1 MTITSLAPT
10 SAPEQMAFPV
20 SAATSNEPRQL
31 REYQIEAA
39 DAVCGA
45 YSRGVVGPAV
55 VLPTGTGKSTVIA
68 ELARREVTNS
78 GRVLLMAHRDEL
90 IKQMAIAV
98 SAVNPAG
105 PVPSLIGGGN
115 RDDPT
120 AQIVSATV
128 QSLQTEAALARIGH
142 RDLVIV
148 DEAHHAPA
156 RTYRTV
162 LDHFTA
168 LGARRAGFTATM
180 IRHAPSKDEPALRTI
195 WEEVVFERDINWAIE
210 NGFLIAPEGVTVEL
224 PELDV
229 SKLKAGSGGD
239 ISDEVAEEAMMRETT
254 LNATVEAVLTRTEG
268 RSSIVFGAS
277 LLHCE
282 QLAKSLVEQGVSAE
296 VVVGDTKTR
305 VRNGIYNRFR
315 HGTTQVLVTV
325 DVLTEGADFPRCEAV
340 VLARPTRSQSRLVQC
355 VGRALRP
362 HTFEDGTVKDTALV
376 VDLVGAGSLG
386 LIVKTRLDPEHR
398 DERDEDEEGLGCFC
412 QQPCTSD
419 QCDFSCTGIGCGCDC
434 TCASESSESGPASD
448 PVSSVPCTCACSLAF
463 GLCRCGCECDLH
475 RVDPLRTFDP
485 VTGVVVT
492 SGKQRRGD
500 SSWSQR
506 TPTIRWTH
514 HPRGLV
520 RSVYRSTGHKG
531 VLMLAD
537 MRGVPGAVAG
547 RDWAFGFFD
556 DSVHRMFWVGTD
568 GQWAEPGPTCYLQGL
583 SLVEADALAQNIFP
597 DHMRDVSRERPS
609 DGQVDFARRMGVPDA
624 DQLDRRDLRDMIA
637 LARAEKWLP
646 SFERPG
652 ADVETAA

>member
-1 MTITSLAPT
+1 MTVTDLAP
-10 SAPEQMAFPV
+10 AADQEQMAFPV
-20 SAATSNEPRQL
+20 AAPATNEPRAL
-31 REYQIEAA
+31 REFQIEAA
-39 DAVCGA
+39 DAVCAA
-45 YSRGVVGPAV
+45 YNRGVVGPAV
-55 VLPTGTGKSTVIA
+55 VLPTGTGKTTVIA

-105 PVPSLIGGGN
+105 PVPSLIGGDN

-128 QSLQTEAALARIGH
+128 QSLQTETALARIGH

-156 RTYRTV
+156 RTYRKV

-180 IRHAPSKDEPALRTI
+180 IRHAPSRDEPALRTI

-229 SKLKAGSGGD
+229 SKLSSGSGGD

-296 VVVGDTKTR
+296 VVVGETKTR

-315 HGTTQVLVTV
+315 HGSTQVLVTV

-398 DERDEDEEGLGCFC
+398 EKPESDEDGFGCFC

-419 QCDFSCTGIGCGCDC
+419 ECDFSCTGIGCECNC
-434 TCASESSESGPASD
+434 TCANESSESGPASD
-448 PVSSVPCTCACSLAF
+448 PVSSVPCTCTCTLTF

-485 VTGVVVT
+485 VTGDVLAA
-492 SGKQRRGD
+492 GKQRRGD

-506 TPTIRWTH
+506 TSTIRWVH
-514 HPRGLV
+514 HPAASCARC
-520 RSVYRSTGHKG
+520 T
-531 VLMLAD
+531 A
-537 MRGVPGAVAG
+537 
-547 RDWAFGFFD
+547 
-556 DSVHRMFWVGTD
+556 
-568 GQWAEPGPTCYLQGL
+568 PTATKAY
-583 SLVEADALAQNIFP
+583 
-597 DHMRDVSRERPS
+597 
-609 DGQVDFARRMGVPDA
+609 
-624 DQLDRRDLRDMIA
+624 
-637 LARAEKWLP
+637 
-646 SFERPG
+646 
-652 ADVETAA
+652 

>member
-1 MTITSLAPT
+1 MTVTDLAPA
-10 SAPEQMAFPV
+10 SAPEQIAFPV
-20 SAATSNEPRQL
+20 SNPPSSGPRQL
-31 REYQIEAA
+31 RGYQIEAA
-39 DAVCGA
+39 DAVGSA
-45 YSRGVVGPAV
+45 HSRGVIGPAV

-68 ELARREVTNS
+68 EVARRDVINS
-78 GRVLLMAHRDEL
+78 RRVLLMAHRNEL
-90 IKQMAIAV
+90 IEQMADAV
-98 SAVNPAG
+98 LAVNPTG
-105 PVPSLIGGGN
+105 PIPSLIGGEHRG
-115 RDDPT
+115 DPA

-128 QSLQTEAALARIGH
+128 QSLQTETALARIGH

-156 RTYRTV
+156 RTYRKV

-180 IRHAPSKDEPALRTI
+180 IRHAPTKDEPALRTI
-195 WEEVVFERDINWAIE
+195 WEEVVFEKDINWAIE
-210 NGFLIAPEGVTVEL
+210 HGFLIAPEGVTVEL

-229 SKLKAGSGGD
+229 SKLTASSGGD

-296 VVVGDTKTR
+296 VVVGETKTR

-362 HTFEDGTVKDTALV
+362 HTFDDGTVKDTALV

-386 LIVKTRLDPEHR
+386 LIVKTRLDPERR
-398 DERDEDEEGLGCFC
+398 DKADDAEEGFGCFC
-412 QQPCTSD
+412 QQPCTSGE
-419 QCDFSCTGIGCGCDC
+419 CDFSCTGTGCGCV
-434 TCASESSESGPASD
+434 CACADESSESGPAAE
-448 PVSSVPCTCACSLAF
+448 PVSSVPCTCTCSLAF

-485 VTGVVVT
+485 VTGAVVT

-506 TPTIRWTH
+506 TSTIRWTH

-537 MRGVPGAVAG
+537 MRGVPGTVAG

-556 DSVHRMFWVGTD
+556 TTVHRMFWVGTD
-568 GQWAEPGPTCYLQGL
+568 GQWTEPGPACYLQGL
-583 SLVEADALAQNIFP
+583 SLVEADALAQQIFP
-597 DHMRDVSRERPS
+597 DHMS
-609 DGQVDFARRMGVPDA
+609 DFARSQPSDAQVEFARGMGVPDA
-624 DQLDRRDLRDMIA
+624 DQFDRRDLSDMIA

-646 SFERPG
+646 AFERPG
-652 ADVETAA
+652 ADIDTAA